1 MTNEELSQKFK
12 DSIDNWTKKIKDNVI
27 DKLKSEDLSVLNNAE
42 VYYLSYREQIIT
54 ETFNI
59 RNAVFKLKVNR
70 DLQQEKQSK
79 KLMLSSDVRLSPQE
93 KNLQLNNL
101 IKEENE
107 RVSYYEN
114 YLMFLQESVKTL
126 DNFAY
131 VIKNRYEALKYK
143 AGL

>member
-114 YLMFLQESVKTL
+114 YLMFLQ
-126 DNFAY
+126 
-131 VIKNRYEALKYK
+131 
-143 AGL
+143 